1 MLLAVLFGVAL
12 ASLSRML
19 SSVVR
24 MGRSTIGVMGSL
36 FVITSFL
43 VLIPSKHYAL
53 FENPR
58 EVSQALATFVR
69 QIPHR

>member
-1 MLLAVLFGVAL
+1 MLFGVAL

-36 FVITSFL
+36 FVIASFL

-53 FENPR
+53 LGNPR

-69 QIPHR
+69 QLPHR

>member
-1 MLLAVLFGVAL
+1 MLFGVAF
-12 ASLSRML
+12 ASLGRML

-24 MGRSTIGVMGSL
+24 MGRSAIGVVGSL

-43 VLIPSKHYAL
+43 VLMPGKHYAL
-53 FENPR
+53 LENPR

-69 QIPHR
+69 QLPR